1 MSWRRLAEIDWSRC
15 RSAAAGCAL
24 TLRNKLLTG
33 VAVAVPLVVTLWV
46 LNLAYRFIKG
56 ISDPLIS
63 QIVLRSAD
71 PTNGIERLTLGDVP
85 GVSFVVTLIM
95 LVLLGVM
102 ATNVFGKRIID
113 TFERFLERLP
123 VVATIYN
130 GVKQVIDSIR
140 NFNRGMNFKR
150 VVYVEYP
157 SPGCRLIGF
166 VTGQYHESSEGKNVT
181 AVFIPTAP
189 NPMTGFVVV
198 IDNDRICDSGLGLD
212 EASKLI
218 LSAGLIGPKSDREED
233 SGPTAAIPAG
243 EAATDA
249 EQ

>member
-1 MSWRRLAEIDWSRC
+1 MGKRGKVDFQRLRHGARTFLLSF
-15 RSAAAGCAL
+15 
-24 TLRNKLLTG
+24 RNKLLTG

-63 QIVLRSAD
+63 RIVLRSAE
-71 PTNGIERLTLGDVP
+71 PASGVERLTLGDVP
-85 GVSFVVTLIM
+85 GVSFVVTLVM
-95 LVLLGVM
+95 LALLGIM
-102 ATNVFGKRIID
+102 ATNVFGKRLID
-113 TFERFLERLP
+113 SFERLLVRLP

-130 GVKQVIDSIR
+130 AVKQVIDSIR
-140 NFNRGMNFKR
+140 QFNQGMNFKR

-166 VTGQYHESSEGKNVT
+166 VTGQYQEATAGKNVT

-198 IDNDRICDSGLGLD
+198 IDDERISESGLGLD

-218 LSAGLIGPKSDREED
+218 LSAGLLGPRPAKKPHDQTPPPASSAFSD
-233 SGPTAAIPAG
+233 
-243 EAATDA
+243 
-249 EQ
+249 